1 MTAVVSGCVALLEG
15 RDTDL
20 GLIVMLGG
28 PGVVGAERRAW
39 WPVVLA
45 AGMGCA
51 GIALRLERR
60 RIGRGHGRAERRRVA
75 GREMALKVVA
85 RHQVGDATAAV
96 AQLRYDR
103 VVRVA
108 AAADRTLAALTADVA

>member
-1 MTAVVSGCVALLEG
+1 
-15 RDTDL
+15 
-20 GLIVMLGG
+20 
-28 PGVVGAERRAW
+28 
-39 WPVVLA
+39 
-45 AGMGCA
+45 
-51 GIALRLERR
+51 
-60 RIGRGHGRAERRRVA
+60 
-75 GREMALKVVA
+75 MALKVVA